1 MGSSDKQIFYAK
13 EMLADLGF
21 KPKKLL
27 DPFLMA
33 KLDLSS
39 INYFDFPKI
48 PEDLN
53 KYTLRNKG
61 VSGFD
66 YLIDQEK

>member
-13 EMLADLGF
+13 EMLADFGF
-21 KPKKLL
+21 KPNKLL

-39 INYFDFPKI
+39 INYF
-48 PEDLN
+48 
-53 KYTLRNKG
+53 
-61 VSGFD
+61 
-66 YLIDQEK
+66 